1 MLLANLKNIRQRK
14 RISRKNFADVL
25 NISISDLKYLEEEA
39 DEISTACLLLIGL
52 NLKCHLYKL
61 FDEQINKLYD
71 SIFEEYN
78 LNNNKIEQ
86 CNDLFINIL
95 HRRKSGL
102 INFKDVINIFEE
114 YKYYVYEIFESSSNK
129 NIKRES
135 LYKNNSVIDLLSQE
149 LNDSSDF
156 SIDVFEGTNILSED
170 EILNLKKN
178 SSSAAIIY
186 KQLRDEGLDLNEA
199 INILKVF
206 LEINNN
212 T

>member
-1 MLLANLKNIRQRK
+1 M
-14 RISRKNFADVL
+14 
-25 NISISDLKYLEEEA
+25 
-39 DEISTACLLLIGL
+39 
-52 NLKCHLYKL
+52 
-61 FDEQINKLYD
+61 
-71 SIFEEYN
+71 
-78 LNNNKIEQ
+78 
-86 CNDLFINIL
+86 

>member
-14 RISRKNFADVL
+14 RISRKNFADML

-39 DEISTACLLLIGL
+39 DEISTGCLLLIGL

-156 SIDVFEGTNILSED
+156 NIDVFEGTNILSED

-186 KQLRDEGLDLNEA
+186 KQLRDEGLDLNES

>member
-14 RISRKNFADVL
+14 RISRKNFADML

>member
-1 MLLANLKNIRQRK
+1 M
-14 RISRKNFADVL
+14 
-25 NISISDLKYLEEEA
+25 
-39 DEISTACLLLIGL
+39 
-52 NLKCHLYKL
+52 
-61 FDEQINKLYD
+61 NK
-71 SIFEEYN
+71 
-78 LNNNKIEQ
+78 NKIEQ

>member
-14 RISRKNFADVL
+14 RISRKNFADML

-39 DEISTACLLLIGL
+39 DEISIECLLLIGL

-135 LYKNNSVIDLLSQE
+135 LYKNNSIIDLLSQE

-156 SIDVFEGTNILSED
+156 SIDVFEGINILSED

-186 KQLRDEGLDLNEA
+186 KQLRDEGLDLNES

>member
-14 RISRKNFADVL
+14 RISRKNFADML

-39 DEISTACLLLIGL
+39 DEISTECLLLIGL

-61 FDEQINKLYD
+61 FDEQINELYD
-71 SIFEEYN
+71 NIFEQYN
-78 LNNNKIEQ
+78 LNNTKIAQ
-86 CNDLFINIL
+86 CNDLFVDIL

-102 INFKDVINIFEE
+102 INSKDVINIFEE
-114 YKYYVYEIFESSSNK
+114 YKYYVYEIFESPYNK
-129 NIKRES
+129 NIKQEF
-135 LYKNNSVIDLLSQE
+135 LYKNNSVIDSLNEE
-149 LNDSSDF
+149 LNANSDF
-156 SIDVFEGTNILSED
+156 NVDIFEGTNILSED

>member
-39 DEISTACLLLIGL
+39 DEISTGCLLLIGL
-52 NLKCHLYKL
+52 NLKCYLYKL